1 MRSIAQHYY
10 AEGIRT
16 NAICPG
22 IVRTNLVDQ
31 TAWSSFPDHRF
42 IGVDLIAA
50 VVLQLVDGGSPAGQ
64 GITDHHGRRLAAA
77 QLYGQAVEIS
87 DTGLY
92 FRDQHE
98 FCDDGMREV
107 MAATV
112 LENQVGAILS
122 DK

>member
-1 MRSIAQHYY
+1 MRSIAQHFY
-10 AEGIRT
+10 ASGIRA

-31 TAWSSFPDHRF
+31 SGWDSFPPNRF
-42 IGVDLIAA
+42 IEVDTIAR
-50 VVLQLVDGGSPAGQ
+50 VVLSLVDGGQPAGQ
-64 GITDHHGRRLAAA
+64 GLADARGTHRPLSK
-77 QLYGQAVEIS
+77 LYGLAVEIS
-87 DTGLY
+87 DSGVY

-112 LENQVGAILS
+112 VENQVGAILNT
-122 DK
+122 